1 MRERLLAEHLGCTA
15 QDVAHATERT
25 GSLHAAIASLDRG
38 GERTLPSVEPDF
50 DATLDAVVPDRH
62 LFDPE
67 RALDAETI
75 VADLLPQDD
84 ARTDTRGRLIGIA
97 AGVAL
102 LAAMALAWRVT
113 PLDEWLAFDRLIDA
127 GDALRDS
134 PWAAAGV
141 VLVYAAGGLVAFPLL
156 VLIAATAMLFGPL
169 LGPIYALLGAL
180 ASATLTFAIGRKLGR
195 ETVRRLAGQRVN
207 ELSRRLARRGSCHRR
222 LRADAAH
229 SPVFGRQRR
238 RRRIAYP
245 MERFPARHDH
255 RPLAR
260 HHDVDVLRRSRDR
273 GNPRPG
279 GGNLR
284 AACCCGGDSGRAGVG
299 AAAEVAAQG
308 SDAADASA
316 ECPWQLKRRLLR
328 TFTIAA

>member
-15 QDVAHATERT
+15 QDVAHATERA

-113 PLDEWLAFDRLIDA
+113 PLRRMAR
-127 GDALRDS
+127 
-134 PWAAAGV
+134 
-141 VLVYAAGGLVAFPLL
+141 
-156 VLIAATAMLFGPL
+156 
-169 LGPIYALLGAL
+169 
-180 ASATLTFAIGRKLGR
+180 
-195 ETVRRLAGQRVN
+195 VRP
-207 ELSRRLARRGSCHRR
+207 S
-222 LRADAAH
+222 D
-229 SPVFGRQRR
+229 RR
-238 RRRIAYP
+238 RRCA
-245 MERFPARHDH
+245 ARQSVGGGRRGPD
-255 RPLAR
+255 RTPLA
-260 HHDVDVLRRSRDR
+260 
-273 GNPRPG
+273 
-279 GGNLR
+279 
-284 AACCCGGDSGRAGVG
+284 
-299 AAAEVAAQG
+299 
-308 SDAADASA
+308 ASSLFR
-316 ECPWQLKRRLLR
+316 CWC
-328 TFTIAA
+328 